1 MKDKT
6 RKTIITIII
15 AVSAALV
22 VAFAELALYFI
33 IGMSQFYDK
42 SDIRIKI
49 ENYIDEYNR
58 SCDSDKQIGID
69 EYYEGGPYIRCKL
82 KFSEEISADTAA
94 ITTFFMKFHNDFGYE
109 SFCNAEINSEFFRR
123 YDEVCF
129 EFENIRLSYGD
140 NKVLPDPFNLE
151 STPEDI
157 DAAIYGLD
165 QIIYFDSDTINK
177 FKGTVYAFKLNTE
190 HSV

>member
-6 RKTIITIII
+6 RKTIITISI
-15 AVSAALV
+15 AVFAALV
-22 VAFAELALYFI
+22 IALVLYFI

-49 ENYIDEYNR
+49 ENYIEEYNR
-58 SCDSDKQIGID
+58 SCDSDKQVRID

-82 KFSEEISADTAA
+82 KFSEEISDDTAA
-94 ITTFFMKFHNDFGYE
+94 ITTFFLKFHNDFGYDNLC
-109 SFCNAEINSEFFRR
+109 SADINSEFFRR
-123 YDEVCF
+123 YDEVDF
-129 EFENIRLSYGD
+129 ELENIRLSYGD
-140 NKVLPDPFNLE
+140 NKVLPDPLNLE
-151 STPEDI
+151 SASEDI

-165 QIIYFDSDTINK
+165 QIIYFDSDTISR

>member
-1 MKDKT
+1 MFMKDKT
-6 RKTIITIII
+6 RKTIITISI
-15 AVSAALV
+15 AVFAALV
-22 VAFAELALYFI
+22 IALVLYFI

-49 ENYIDEYNR
+49 ENYIEEYNR
-58 SCDSDKQIGID
+58 SCDSDKQVRID

-82 KFSEEISADTAA
+82 KFSEEISDDTAA
-94 ITTFFMKFHNDFGYE
+94 ITTFFLKFHNDFGYDNLC
-109 SFCNAEINSEFFRR
+109 SADINSEFFRR
-123 YDEVCF
+123 YDEVDF
-129 EFENIRLSYGD
+129 ELENIRLSYGD
-140 NKVLPDPFNLE
+140 NKVLPDPLNLE
-151 STPEDI
+151 SASEDI

-165 QIIYFDSDTINK
+165 QIIYFDSDTISR